1 MKTLEDIHKERW
13 IEKDGKGHKK
23 MREGRMGKLA
33 GLSLLKKVW
42 VIALATDRN
51 ILSMLL
57 SSVLNMKD
65 SAHSSVGT
73 FVFWIYLQIIKTD
86 FYNHCKLFP

>member
-33 GLSLLKKVW
+33 GLSLLKKV
-42 VIALATDRN
+42 
-51 ILSMLL
+51 
-57 SSVLNMKD
+57 
-65 SAHSSVGT
+65 
-73 FVFWIYLQIIKTD
+73 
-86 FYNHCKLFP
+86 